1 MFGVYEPR
9 YDTLVNRVLSLARSR
24 PDKLAA
30 AFKKERMTYGELAEK
45 TRRAG
50 AGLRRMGVRRGDR
63 VLLAAVSRPEL
74 AAAYLGIQY
83 CGGTAV
89 FVDRNA
95 VPELAAFLYRETGAV
110 LFLTDRPMKEHGDA
124 CRLHSL
130 KGLCAAGPEEPEEDE
145 VPYTM
150 PEETELAELLF
161 TTGTTGRPKGVML
174 SYRAVYH
181 ILRNTM
187 EGVGMREEDRVLLP
201 LPMNHSFALRVLRA
215 ALYRGASVIFQNGF
229 TFAREI
235 ENNLDAYQCTALAV
249 VPASVETIARQMQ
262 GRFAEIMGR
271 FRYIEASAGAL
282 TPETI
287 RDGWLLTG
295 DLAYRDADGYVYMLG
310 RADDIINVGGEK
322 VSPVEVENLA
332 GEYPSVRECACVGV
346 PDPEGILGFVP
357 VLFVAPGG
365 GEYSEEGLRAFLAER
380 LERHKLPVRYVSLPE
395 IPRNPMRK
403 IDRKKLRELWESQGS
418 EPLMNPVLRAILTRR
433 SIRRFEERAIP
444 REVLNMIL
452 RAGYHAPSGHNMQTW
467 RFTVLEDREKIARL
481 KEAARTAAAENQV
494 YFYGFENPACV
505 ILISNDERNRYGCQ
519 DASCAAENIFLAAH
533 SYGIGS
539 VWLNPLMTLRKKE
552 PVKRLLDEFGV
563 PENHAVWCMAALGY
577 PLEEGALLAKREDVA
592 HFVE

>member
-95 VPELAAFLYRETGAV
+95 APELAAFLYRETGAV

-187 EGVGMREEDRVLLP
+187 EGVGIREEDRVLLP

-380 LERHKLPVRYVSLPE
+380 LERHKLPVR
-395 IPRNPMRK
+395 
-403 IDRKKLRELWESQGS
+403 
-418 EPLMNPVLRAILTRR
+418 
-433 SIRRFEERAIP
+433 
-444 REVLNMIL
+444 
-452 RAGYHAPSGHNMQTW
+452 
-467 RFTVLEDREKIARL
+467 
-481 KEAARTAAAENQV
+481 
-494 YFYGFENPACV
+494 
-505 ILISNDERNRYGCQ
+505 
-519 DASCAAENIFLAAH
+519 
-533 SYGIGS
+533 
-539 VWLNPLMTLRKKE
+539 
-552 PVKRLLDEFGV
+552 
-563 PENHAVWCMAALGY
+563 
-577 PLEEGALLAKREDVA
+577 
-592 HFVE
+592 